1 MKKLILHIPHSAVNI
16 PLLDGYI
23 QDADKIQN
31 ELIKLTDWY
40 TDELFYSDS
49 DSMIIAPFSRIFC
62 DVERFENDEDEIMS
76 KVGMG
81 ALYESFDDGSLLRK
95 VSPAL
100 RSKIISDYYW
110 KHHNALLEEVNN
122 QLKNDG
128 SCLIVDCH
136 SYPSKPL
143 IRDLDQTDARPDFN
157 IGTDNYHTPQ
167 NLIDASIAYFEQKGY
182 SIGVDWPYKGTIVP
196 LAHYQKN
203 EKVNS
208 IMLEVNR
215 ELYLNE
221 PSNEKSKK
229 YNETKKIV
237 ARFIEMIK
245 NENEITH

>member
-1 MKKLILHIPHSAVNI
+1 MKKLILHIPHSSVNI

-23 QDADKIQN
+23 QDADKIHN

-40 TDELFYSDS
+40 TDELFYSES

-62 DVERFENDEDEIMS
+62 DVERFENNEDEIMS

-81 ALYESFDDGSLLRK
+81 VLYESFDDGSLLRK
-95 VSPAL
+95 VPPAL
-100 RSKIISDYYW
+100 RSKIIRDYYW
-110 KHHNALLEEVNN
+110 KHHNALLEEVNK

-143 IRDLDQTDARPDFN
+143 IRDLDQTTARPDFN
-157 IGTDNYHTPQ
+157 IGTDMYHTPQ
-167 NLIDASIAYFEQKGY
+167 KLIDASIAYFEKRGF

-196 LAHYQKN
+196 LEHYQKN
-203 EKVNS
+203 KKVHS

-221 PSNEKSKK
+221 PSNEKSEK
-229 YNETKKIV
+229 YNETKKII
-237 ARFIEMIK
+237 AGFIEMIK
-245 NENEITH
+245 NENDR

>member
-1 MKKLILHIPHSAVNI
+1 M

-23 QDADKIQN
+23 QDVDKIHN

-40 TDELFYSDS
+40 TDELFYSES
-49 DSMIIAPFSRIFC
+49 DSMIIAPFSRMFC

-81 ALYESFDDGSLLRK
+81 VLYESCDDGSLLRK

-100 RSKIISDYYW
+100 RSRIISDYYW
-110 KHHNALLEEVNN
+110 KHHNALLEEVDK
-122 QLKNDG
+122 QLINDG

-136 SYPSKPL
+136 SYPSKSL
-143 IRDLDQTDARPDFN
+143 IRDLDQTAVRPDFN
-157 IGTDNYHTPQ
+157 IGTDEYHTPQ
-167 NLIDASIAYFEQKGY
+167 KLIDVSIAYFEQRGF

-203 EKVNS
+203 KKVNS

-221 PSNEKSKK
+221 PSNEKSEK
-229 YNETKKIV
+229 YNETKKII
-237 ARFIEMIK
+237 AEFIEMIK
-245 NENEITH
+245 IEIEITQ

>member
-1 MKKLILHIPHSAVNI
+1 MKKLILHIPHSSVNI

-23 QDADKIQN
+23 QDADKIHN

-40 TDELFYSDS
+40 TDELFYSES

-81 ALYESFDDGSLLRK
+81 VLYESFDDGSLLRK
-95 VSPAL
+95 VSPDL
-100 RSKIISDYYW
+100 RSEIIRDYYW
-110 KHHNALLEEVNN
+110 KHHNALLEEVNK

-143 IRDLDQTDARPDFN
+143 IRDLDQTADRPDFN

-167 NLIDASIAYFEQKGY
+167 KLIDASIAYFEQRGY

-196 LAHYQKN
+196 LEHYQKN
-203 EKVNS
+203 KKVNS

-221 PSNEKSKK
+221 PSNEKSERF
-229 YNETKKIV
+229 NETKEIV
-237 ARFIEMIK
+237 KSYLEWIR
-245 NENEITH
+245 

>member
-1 MKKLILHIPHSAVNI
+1 MKKLILHIPHSSVI
-16 PLLDGYI
+16 MPLLDGYI
-23 QDADKIQN
+23 QDVDKIHN

-40 TDELFYSDS
+40 TDELFYSVS

-81 ALYESFDDGSLLRK
+81 VLYESFDDGSLLRK

-100 RSKIISDYYW
+100 RSRIIRDYYW
-110 KHHNALLEEVNN
+110 KHHNALLEEVDK

-143 IRDLDQTDARPDFN
+143 IRDLDQTAARPDFN

-167 NLIDASIAYFEQKGY
+167 NLIDASIVYLEQRGF

-196 LAHYQKN
+196 LEHYQKN
-203 EKVNS
+203 KKVHS

-221 PSNEKSKK
+221 PSNEKSDK

-237 ARFIEMIK
+237 AGFIEMIK
-245 NENEITH
+245 NEIEIIQ

>member
-1 MKKLILHIPHSAVNI
+1 MKKLILHIPHSSVNM

-23 QDADKIQN
+23 QDTDKIHK

-40 TDELFYSDS
+40 TDELFYSET

-81 ALYESFDDGSLLRK
+81 VLYESCDDGSLLRK
-95 VSPAL
+95 VSPDL
-100 RSKIISDYYW
+100 RSKIITNYYW
-110 KHHNALLEEVNN
+110 KHHNVLLEEVNK
-122 QLKNDG
+122 QLINDG

-143 IRDLDQTDARPDFN
+143 IRDLDQIATRPDFN
-157 IGTDNYHTPQ
+157 IGTDKYHTPQ
-167 NLIDASIAYFEQKGY
+167 KLIDASITYFEQRGF

-203 EKVNS
+203 DKVHS

-215 ELYLNE
+215 KLYLQE
-221 PSNEKSKK
+221 PSNDKSEK
-229 YNETKKIV
+229 YNETKKIIGG
-237 ARFIEMIK
+237 FIEMIK
-245 NENEITH
+245 NEINR

>member
-1 MKKLILHIPHSAVNI
+1 MKKLILHIPHSSVNM
-16 PLLDGYI
+16 PLLDGYS

-40 TDELFYSDS
+40 TDELFYSES

-81 ALYESFDDGSLLRK
+81 VLYESFDDGSLLRK

-100 RSKIISDYYW
+100 RSEIIRDYYW
-110 KHHNALLEEVNN
+110 KHHNTLLEEVNK
-122 QLKNDG
+122 QLKNEG

-143 IRDLDQTDARPDFN
+143 IRDLDQTAARPDFN
-157 IGTDNYHTPQ
+157 IGTDKYHTPQ
-167 NLIDASIAYFEQKGY
+167 KLIDASIVYFEQRGF

-196 LAHYQKN
+196 LEHYQKN
-203 EKVNS
+203 KKFNS

-215 ELYLNE
+215 ELYLYE
-221 PSNEKSKK
+221 PSNEKSEK
-229 YNETKKIV
+229 YNETKKII
-237 ARFIEMIK
+237 AGFIEMIK
-245 NENEITH
+245 NEI

>member
-1 MKKLILHIPHSAVNI
+1 MKKIILHIPHSSVNM

-23 QDADKIQN
+23 IDADKIHN
-31 ELIKLTDWY
+31 ELVKLTDWY
-40 TDELFYSDS
+40 TDELFYSET

-62 DVERFENDEDEIMS
+62 DVERFDNDEDEIMS
-76 KVGMG
+76 KFGMG
-81 ALYESFDDGSLLRK
+81 VLYESFDDGSLLRK
-95 VSPAL
+95 VSPTL
-100 RSKIISDYYW
+100 RSRIIRDYYW
-110 KHHNALLEEVNN
+110 KHHNALLEEVDK

-143 IRDLDQTDARPDFN
+143 IRDLDQTADRPDFN

-167 NLIDASIAYFEQKGY
+167 KLIDASIAYFEQRGY

-203 EKVNS
+203 KKVNS

-215 ELYLNE
+215 KLYLNE
-221 PSNEKSKK
+221 PSNEKSEK
-229 YNETKKIV
+229 YNETKKII
-237 ARFIEMIK
+237 AGFIGMIK
-245 NENEITH
+245 NENDR

>member
-1 MKKLILHIPHSAVNI
+1 MKKLILHIPHSSVNM

-23 QDADKIQN
+23 QDTDKIHK

-40 TDELFYSDS
+40 TDELFYSET

-81 ALYESFDDGSLLRK
+81 VLYESCDDGSLLRK
-95 VSPAL
+95 VSPDL
-100 RSKIISDYYW
+100 RSKIITNYYW
-110 KHHNALLEEVNN
+110 KHHNVLLEEVNK
-122 QLKNDG
+122 QLINDG

-143 IRDLDQTDARPDFN
+143 IRDLDQIATRPDFN
-157 IGTDNYHTPQ
+157 IGTNKYHTPQ
-167 NLIDASIAYFEQKGY
+167 KLIDASITYFEQRGF

-203 EKVNS
+203 DKVHS

-215 ELYLNE
+215 KLYLQE
-221 PSNEKSKK
+221 PSNDKSEK
-229 YNETKKIV
+229 YNETKKIIGG
-237 ARFIEMIK
+237 FIEMIK
-245 NENEITH
+245 NEINR

>member
-1 MKKLILHIPHSAVNI
+1 MKKLILHIPHSSVNM

-23 QDADKIQN
+23 QDADKIYN

-40 TDELFYSDS
+40 TDELFYSES
-49 DSMIIAPFSRIFC
+49 DSMIIAPFSRMFC

-81 ALYESFDDGSLLRK
+81 VLYESCDDGSILRK
-95 VSPAL
+95 VSPSL
-100 RSKIISDYYW
+100 RSRIITDYYW
-110 KHHNALLEEVNN
+110 KHHNALLEEVNK

-143 IRDLDQTDARPDFN
+143 IRDLDQTSARPDFN
-157 IGTDNYHTPQ
+157 IGTDKYHTPQ
-167 NLIDASIAYFEQKGY
+167 KLIDASIAYFEQRGF

-196 LAHYQKN
+196 LEHYQKN
-203 EKVNS
+203 DKVHS

-215 ELYLNE
+215 KLYLNE
-221 PSNEKSKK
+221 PSNNKSEK
-229 YNETKKIV
+229 YNETKKIIGG
-237 ARFIEMIK
+237 FIEMIK
-245 NENEITH
+245 NEINK

>member
-1 MKKLILHIPHSAVNI
+1 MKKLILHIPHSSVNI

-95 VSPAL
+95 VSPSL
-100 RSKIISDYYW
+100 RSRIITDYYW
-110 KHHNALLEEVNN
+110 KHHNALLEEVNK

-143 IRDLDQTDARPDFN
+143 IRDLDQTTARPDFN

-167 NLIDASIAYFEQKGY
+167 KLIDASIAYFEQKGY

-196 LAHYQKN
+196 LEHYQKN
-203 EKVNS
+203 KKVNS
-208 IMLEVNR
+208 IMLEVSR

-221 PSNEKSKK
+221 PSSEKSEK

-237 ARFIEMIK
+237 AGFIEMIK
-245 NENEITH
+245 NEINR

>member
-1 MKKLILHIPHSAVNI
+1 MKKLILHIPHSSVNM

-23 QDADKIQN
+23 QDADKIHN

-40 TDELFYSDS
+40 TDELFYSES

-62 DVERFENDEDEIMS
+62 DVERFENNEDEIMS

-81 ALYESFDDGSLLRK
+81 VLYESCDDGSLLRK
-95 VSPAL
+95 VSSAL
-100 RSKIISDYYW
+100 RSRIIRDYYW
-110 KHHNALLEEVNN
+110 KHNNALLEEVYK

-143 IRDLDQTDARPDFN
+143 IRDLDQTAGRPDFN
-157 IGTDNYHTPQ
+157 IGTDKYHTPQ
-167 NLIDASIAYFEQKGY
+167 NLIDSSIAYFEQRGF

-203 EKVNS
+203 KKVNS

-221 PSNEKSKK
+221 PSNEKS
-229 YNETKKIV
+229 E
-237 ARFIEMIK
+237 RF
-245 NENEITH
+245 NEIKEIVKSYLEWIR

>member
-1 MKKLILHIPHSAVNI
+1 MKKLILHIPHTSVNM
-16 PLLDGYI
+16 PLLDGYV
-23 QDADKIQN
+23 QDDYKIHN

-40 TDELFYSDS
+40 TDELFYSET

-76 KVGMG
+76 KVGMDV
-81 ALYESFDDGSLLRK
+81 LYESCDDGSLLRK

-100 RSKIISDYYW
+100 RSRIITDYYW
-110 KHHNALLEEVNN
+110 KHHNALLEEVDK

-143 IRDLDQTDARPDFN
+143 IRDLDQTADRPDFN
-157 IGTDNYHTPQ
+157 IGIDKYHTPQ
-167 NLIDASIAYFEQKGY
+167 KLIDASIAYFEQRGF

-196 LAHYQKN
+196 LVHYQKN
-203 EKVNS
+203 KKVNS

-221 PSNEKSKK
+221 PSNTKS
-229 YNETKKIV
+229 E
-237 ARFIEMIK
+237 RF
-245 NENEITH
+245 NEIKEIVKSYIEWIR

>member
-1 MKKLILHIPHSAVNI
+1 MKKIILHIPHSSVNM

-23 QDADKIQN
+23 QDADKIHN

-40 TDELFYSDS
+40 TDELFYSES

-62 DVERFENDEDEIMS
+62 DVERFENVEDEIMS

-81 ALYESFDDGSLLRK
+81 VLYESCDDGSLLRK
-95 VSPAL
+95 VSTAL
-100 RSKIISDYYW
+100 SSRIIRDYYW
-110 KHHNALLEEVNN
+110 KHHNALLEEVNK
-122 QLKNDG
+122 QLKNDV

-143 IRDLDQTDARPDFN
+143 IRDLDQTAARPDFN
-157 IGTDNYHTPQ
+157 IGTDKYHTPQ
-167 NLIDASIAYFEQKGY
+167 KLIDASIAYFEQRGF
-182 SIGVDWPYKGTIVP
+182 SIGVDWPYKGAIVP

-203 EKVNS
+203 KRVHS

-215 ELYLNE
+215 KLYLNE
-221 PSNEKSKK
+221 PSNEKSEK

-237 ARFIEMIK
+237 AGFIEMIK
-245 NENEITH
+245 IENDR

>member
-1 MKKLILHIPHSAVNI
+1 MKKIILHIPHSSVNI

-23 QDADKIQN
+23 QNADKIHN

-40 TDELFYSDS
+40 TDELFYSES

-62 DVERFENDEDEIMS
+62 DVERFENDKDEIMS

-81 ALYESFDDGSLLRK
+81 ALYESFDDGSILRK
-95 VSPAL
+95 VSPDL
-100 RSKIISDYYW
+100 RSEIIKDYYW
-110 KHHNALLEEVNN
+110 KHHNALLEEVNK

-143 IRDLDQTDARPDFN
+143 IRDLDQTAGRPDFN
-157 IGTDNYHTPQ
+157 IGTDKYHTPQ
-167 NLIDASIAYFEQKGY
+167 NLIDSSIAYFEQRGF

-203 EKVNS
+203 KKVNS

-215 ELYLNE
+215 ELYLIE
-221 PSNEKSKK
+221 PSNEKS
-229 YNETKKIV
+229 E
-237 ARFIEMIK
+237 RF
-245 NENEITH
+245 NEIKQITTDYLKSIKKLK

>member
-1 MKKLILHIPHSAVNI
+1 MKKLILHIPHSSVNM
-16 PLLDGYI
+16 PFLDGYI
-23 QDADKIQN
+23 QDADKINN

-40 TDELFYSDS
+40 TDELFYSES
-49 DSMIIAPFSRIFC
+49 DSMIIPPFSRMFC

-81 ALYESFDDGSLLRK
+81 VLYESCDDGSLLRK

-100 RSKIISDYYW
+100 RSRIIRDYYW
-110 KHHNALLEEVNN
+110 KHHNALLEEVDK

-128 SCLIVDCH
+128 SCLIIDCH

-143 IRDLDQTDARPDFN
+143 IRDLDQTAARPDFN
-157 IGTDNYHTPQ
+157 IGTDKYHTPQ
-167 NLIDASIAYFEQKGY
+167 KLIDASIAYFEQKGY

-203 EKVNS
+203 KKVNS

-221 PSNEKSKK
+221 PSNTKSD
-229 YNETKKIV
+229 
-237 ARFIEMIK
+237 RF
-245 NENEITH
+245 NEIKEIVKSYLEWIR

>member
-1 MKKLILHIPHSAVNI
+1 MKKLILHIPHSSVNM

-23 QDADKIQN
+23 QDTDKIHK

-40 TDELFYSDS
+40 TDELFYSET

-81 ALYESFDDGSLLRK
+81 VLYESCDDGSLLRK
-95 VSPAL
+95 VSPDL
-100 RSKIISDYYW
+100 RSKIITNYYW
-110 KHHNALLEEVNN
+110 KHHNVLLEEVNK
-122 QLKNDG
+122 QLINDG

-143 IRDLDQTDARPDFN
+143 IRDLDQTATRPDFN
-157 IGTDNYHTPQ
+157 IGTDKYHTPQ
-167 NLIDASIAYFEQKGY
+167 KLTDASIAYFEQRGF

-203 EKVNS
+203 KKVNS

-215 ELYLNE
+215 KLYLQE
-221 PSNEKSKK
+221 PSNDKSEK
-229 YNETKKIV
+229 YNETKKIICG
-237 ARFIEMIK
+237 FIEMIK
-245 NENEITH
+245 NEINR

>member
-1 MKKLILHIPHSAVNI
+1 MKKLILHIPHSSVNI

-23 QDADKIQN
+23 QNADKIHN

-40 TDELFYSDS
+40 TDELFYSES

-62 DVERFENDEDEIMS
+62 DVERFENDKDEIMS

-81 ALYESFDDGSLLRK
+81 ALYESFDDGSILRK
-95 VSPAL
+95 VSPDL
-100 RSKIISDYYW
+100 RSEIIKDYYW
-110 KHHNALLEEVNN
+110 KHHNALLEEVNK

-143 IRDLDQTDARPDFN
+143 IRDLDQTAGRPDFN
-157 IGTDNYHTPQ
+157 IGTDKYHTPQ
-167 NLIDASIAYFEQKGY
+167 NLIDSSIAYFEQRGF

-203 EKVNS
+203 KKVNS

-215 ELYLNE
+215 ELYLIE
-221 PSNEKSKK
+221 PSNEKS
-229 YNETKKIV
+229 E
-237 ARFIEMIK
+237 RF
-245 NENEITH
+245 NEIKQITTDYLKSIKKLK